1 LDMDINMIREYTNEE
16 KKILIEG
23 LILSE
28 LSDNELE
35 ENNDKKEKIKN

>member
-1 LDMDINMIREYTNEE
+1 MDINMIREYTNEE

>member
-1 LDMDINMIREYTNEE
+1 MDINTIREYTNEE

-35 ENNDKKEKIKN
+35 ENNDKKEKNKS

>member
-1 LDMDINMIREYTNEE
+1 MIREYTNEE